1 MRTVYRHSVL
11 CVIIVL
17 AAFSLRVASDNESE
31 PALVWWPKTP
41 LIFAENETFNEV
53 QDLKGI
59 LPKVWSS
66 VVEQCESY
74 LTAENLA
81 ILKHGKT
88 LRLPSA
94 LPKAEF
100 SELVTGKSVLMP
112 VKLRKEK
119 ESCTGIPFVKLLDS
133 PGVAVLL
140 KKTLTGTDLLNAIL
154 MAWPILIFVVLSASI
169 SGFVIWFLVGFIF
182 RSTVRRTRTAT
193 RFCR

>member
-17 AAFSLRVASDNESE
+17 AAFSLGVASDNESE
-31 PALVWWPKTP
+31 PALLWWPKTP
-41 LIFAENETFNEV
+41 LIFAENETLNEV
-53 QDLKGI
+53 QNLTGI
-59 LPKVWSS
+59 LPKVWST

-74 LTAENLA
+74 LTAEDLT

-88 LRLPSA
+88 LRVPSA

-100 SELVTGKSVLMP
+100 SELVTGKSILMP

-169 SGFVIWFLVGFIF
+169 SGFVIWFLVGLGN
-182 RSTVRRTRTAT
+182 VTAEHN
-193 RFCR
+193 RELCIWEDR